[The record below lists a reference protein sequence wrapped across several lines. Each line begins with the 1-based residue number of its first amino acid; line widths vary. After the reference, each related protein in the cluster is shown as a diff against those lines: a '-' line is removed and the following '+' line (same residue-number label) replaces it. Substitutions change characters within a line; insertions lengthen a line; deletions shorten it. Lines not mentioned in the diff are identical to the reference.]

1 MIKSII
7 MQSDF
12 LKSIHLREGAK
23 KVNTDGQV
31 VELGMDYEEH
41 YKFRSSP
48 LSQQDCHSRDWHR
61 MEAYPRLWEQ
71 TTPSQW
77 GPEARLDWPFTE
89 NW

>member
-1 MIKSII
+1 

-48 LSQQDCHSRDWHR
+48 LSQQDCHSRD
-61 MEAYPRLWEQ
+61 
-71 TTPSQW
+71 
-77 GPEARLDWPFTE
+77 
-89 NW
+89 